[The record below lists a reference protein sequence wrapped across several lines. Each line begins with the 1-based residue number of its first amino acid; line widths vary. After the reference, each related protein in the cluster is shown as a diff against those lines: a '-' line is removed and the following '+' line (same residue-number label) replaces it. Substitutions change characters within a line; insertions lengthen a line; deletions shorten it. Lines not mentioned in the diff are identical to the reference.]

1 MVLFVLEC
9 LKTTL
14 ICIKEIFVI
23 NLENNEKVTYS
34 LPSVF
39 FGLFV
44 VVELVI
50 YITMLC
56 LDSVLYSMLFIY
68 ISEVMF
74 FAINLLITYIVWE
87 SATSYSEKNTEVI
100 WGGVAKF
107 VVGISLL
114 INLIT
119 LVSGYSVRERGYAI
133 KERMFL
139 EGTVKQVETILKLQE
154 HTLRKLNSLIK

>member
-1 MVLFVLEC
+1 
-9 LKTTL
+9 
-14 ICIKEIFVI
+14 
-23 NLENNEKVTYS
+23 
-34 LPSVF
+34 
-39 FGLFV
+39 
-44 VVELVI
+44 
-50 YITMLC
+50 
-56 LDSVLYSMLFIY
+56 MLFIY